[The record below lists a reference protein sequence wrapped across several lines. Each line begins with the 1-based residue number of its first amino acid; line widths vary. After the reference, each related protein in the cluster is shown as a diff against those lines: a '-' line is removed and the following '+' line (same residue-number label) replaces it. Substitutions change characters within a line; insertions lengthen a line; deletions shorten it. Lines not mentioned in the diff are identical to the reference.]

1 MMTNSHLIPLL
12 DCDLIQ
18 YRCGFAADS
27 QMKKEAQEAEPWADS
42 TRIAEM
48 LQERDY
54 KTIALHNVRTVIDAL
69 LEKFK
74 GKPRFFL
81 NGDTNF
87 RDRVAT
93 IKPYKGNR
101 DDKHKPKYYSEI
113 KDYLIEHWQAEVSQD
128 QESDDALGIAQ
139 CSEHP
144 QWSTVICSMD
154 KDMDQIPGYH
164 YNWVKNSFYSVDPDE
179 ADRMLFWQMLVGD
192 TVDNIPGIN
201 KIGKARANK
210 ILEECHTLD
219 LLRSTVQKYYQKQYG
234 ELWESAYTEI
244 GTLLYIRRQHGES
257 CPLL

>member
-1 MMTNSHLIPLL
+1 MNHKSLIPLL

-18 YRCGFAADS
+18 YRCGFAADA
-27 QMKKEAQEAEPWADS
+27 QIKKEAKEAEPWADDA
-42 TRIAEM
+42 RIHEM

-54 KTIALHNVRTVIDAL
+54 QAIALHNVRTVIDVL
-69 LEKFK
+69 LERFQ

-81 NGDTNF
+81 NGETNF
-87 RDRVAT
+87 RDRLAT
-93 IKPYKGNR
+93 IKVYKGNR
-101 DDKHKPKYYSEI
+101 VDSHKPKYYSEI
-113 KDYLIEHWQAEVSQD
+113 KEYLINHWKAEVSQD

-164 YNWVKNSFYSVDPDE
+164 YNWVQDRFYSVDPDE

-210 ILEECHTLD
+210 ILEEYRNLD
-219 LLRSTVQKYYQKQYG
+219 HLRKAVQQHYMKQYG
-234 ELWESAYTEI
+234 ATWEGAYYEI
-244 GTLLYIRRQHGES
+244 GNLLYIRRQHGES